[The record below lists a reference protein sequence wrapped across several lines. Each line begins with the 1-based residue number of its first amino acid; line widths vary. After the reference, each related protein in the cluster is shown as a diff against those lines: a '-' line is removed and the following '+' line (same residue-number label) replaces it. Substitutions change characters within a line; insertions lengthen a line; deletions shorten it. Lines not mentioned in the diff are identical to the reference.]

1 MADNQGKRREA
12 IESLLAE
19 RKKFDA
25 WLSQLEAKRAST
37 AEHIF
42 ARVHA
47 DYMHRLEAIRE
58 RLGAEADGIRS
69 LVGEIEARLSVERS
83 AVTEKTDERA
93 EMELRA
99 AVGELSEKGWNATRA
114 KCDATIAELRST
126 FDATARELVEMTAT
140 LSGVMNSP
148 RSPSQATP
156 SQATPS
162 KQSPPPPTGEVVA
175 AVVAAPAPAPA
186 PAPEP
191 APEPEAAPS
200 LERASPSSKPAVD
213 GAPTPRTSQAIRS
226 LKCQECGTLNFPTE
240 WYCEQCGGELAAF

>member
-156 SQATPS
+156 S
-162 KQSPPPPTGEVVA
+162 KQSPPPTGEVVA
-175 AVVAAPAPAPA
+175 AVVAAVVADVVDAVVAAPAPAPA
-186 PAPEP
+186 PAP
-191 APEPEAAPS
+191 AAAPP
-200 LERASPSSKPAVD
+200 LERARPSSKPAVD

>member
-175 AVVAAPAPAPA
+175 ALADAVVAAPAPAPA
-186 PAPEP
+186 PAPE
-191 APEPEAAPS
+191 AAPP
-200 LERASPSSKPAVD
+200 LERARPSSKPAVD

>member
-69 LVGEIEARLSVERS
+69 LVGEIEARLSAERS

-156 SQATPS
+156 S

-175 AVVAAPAPAPA
+175 ALADAVVAAPAPAPA
-186 PAPEP
+186 PAPE
-191 APEPEAAPS
+191 AAPP
-200 LERASPSSKPAVD
+200 LERARPSSKPAVD

>member
-186 PAPEP
+186 PA
-191 APEPEAAPS
+191 AAPP
-200 LERASPSSKPAVD
+200 LERARPSSKPAVD

>member
-47 DYMHRLEAIRE
+47 DYMHRLEAVRE

-69 LVGEIEARLSVERS
+69 LVGEIEARLSAERS

-114 KCDATIAELRST
+114 KCDATIAELRSM

-156 SQATPS
+156 SKATPS
-162 KQSPPPPTGEVVA
+162 KQSLPPTGEVVA
-175 AVVAAPAPAPA
+175 SVVAAPAPP
-186 PAPEP
+186 
-191 APEPEAAPS
+191 
-200 LERASPSSKPAVD
+200 LERARPSSKPAVD
-213 GAPTPRTSQAIRS
+213 GVPTPRTPQATRS